1 MARELING
9 VPNVFG
15 ATAVNSG
22 LPAKTED
29 PVEQCIVVDWSFD
42 NLPMA
47 TAANFADAGNQQIP
61 RGSFV
66 VASRLEIVT
75 AFAGGTSYVIG
86 LVQADDG
93 TTAISANGLMTATEL
108 VLAGMT
114 PSGKWL
120 LGAGALNGAVSS
132 TTKAG
137 LIKVAATGTFT
148 AGRAKLYVTYI
159 PSSVFS

>member
-9 VPNVFG
+9 VPHVFG

-22 LPAKTED
+22 LPAKTEVA
-29 PVEQCIVVDWSFD
+29 VEQCMVVDFSYD

-47 TAANFADAGNQQIP
+47 TAANFADAGNQVIP
-61 RGSFV
+61 RGSFI
-66 VASRLEIVT
+66 VAARIEAVT
-75 AFAGGTSYVIG
+75 AFAGGTSYDIG

-93 TTAISANGLMTATEL
+93 STAIDADGLFAAAALLLATIN
-108 VLAGMT
+108 T
-114 PSGKWL
+114 SGKWL
-120 LGAGALNGAVSS
+120 LGAGALVGAVSS

-137 LIKVAATGTFT
+137 LIKVTATGTFT